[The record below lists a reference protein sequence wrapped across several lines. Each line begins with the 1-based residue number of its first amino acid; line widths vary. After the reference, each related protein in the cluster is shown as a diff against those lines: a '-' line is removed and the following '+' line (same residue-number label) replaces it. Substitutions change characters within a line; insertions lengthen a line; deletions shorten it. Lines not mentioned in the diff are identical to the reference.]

1 MNSGFRET
9 LSTKFLMTAILLLGL
24 GACTSSDSGN
34 GVSEDSNEVVEQ
46 GPTVQR
52 LDISEEVFQLS
63 IAIPQDYALDN
74 PPRINFNP
82 AFGHMEVKCGD
93 VFALIITEESGNIDE
108 TIEQLERDLVFK
120 YEIEDQTNR
129 GLLYKQFIPGS
140 DREFWHFY
148 VMVPGS
154 ETGYVVRDAQVD
166 ELNAHQSRKIYDAL
180 VYGATKYNG
189 ESSS

>member
-1 MNSGFRET
+1 MNSGFREA
-9 LSTKFLMTAILLLGL
+9 LNTKFLITTILLLGL
-24 GACTSSDSGN
+24 GACTSPDSGS
-34 GVSEDSNEVVEQ
+34 GTNENSTEVLEES
-46 GPTVQR
+46 PDVQR
-52 LDISEEVFQLS
+52 LDIFEEVFNLS
-63 IAIPQDYALDN
+63 IALPQDYALDN

-82 AFGHMEVKCGD
+82 AFGHMEVKCGE

-154 ETGYVVRDAQVD
+154 VTGYVVRDAQMD
-166 ELNAHQSRKIYDAL
+166 ELNAHQSRKIYDAI
-180 VYGATKYNG
+180 VYGATKYN
-189 ESSS
+189 EDSPS